1 MRNSIL
7 FTILYALVQCPCS
20 VLYAEGKDSSQGESR
35 TFRPLAL
42 EIVRR
47 IETPRLGKVLVKSV
61 EGLQMIKNFIERQN
75 EPAHQV
81 VMTRKDWVDLY
92 RYADSLMKRAED
104 CIKNWREGEGEEEV
118 AARKTLESEYYEF
131 FKNVGLPTIFEKID
145 PSPIA
150 PNNIWEFMGV
160 PKPVLGQLTSSFVRS
175 VTAGL
180 ILKALRDSPLTLA
193 ISGNEWNEQAADE
206 RLRLFERIAFGVPF
220 SLSEFRQLQRLII
233 ERTRAAEIDVPIR
246 DALLEYESQRVFS
259 GNDAEIFW
267 DPFGE
272 AQAIEVLARDREE
285 TILKALLLKPTTV
298 ASMIAFYSDHR
309 RVNRK
314 SLRPFFRAHMRAHLN
329 WFEIHASA
337 TEAGELYRIAQIF
350 DNDSTSGV
358 VRETFEGAPPA
369 KNECISRIRALV
381 GML

>member
-193 ISGNEWNEQAADE
+193 ISGNRWNDDVEE
-206 RLRLFERIAFGVPF
+206 RLKSLGRVTWGVPF
-220 SLSEFRQLQRLII
+220 NLSELRQLQRLII
-233 ERTRAAEIDVPIR
+233 ERTWAGEGDALIRAS
-246 DALLEYESQRVFS
+246 LLEYESQRVFE
-259 GNDAEIFW
+259 GNEKEIFLW
-267 DPFGE
+267 DFRDD
-272 AQAIEVLARDREE
+272 EVMKPYPRDLEE
-285 TILKALLLKPTTV
+285 TILSHLFFRPITV
-298 ASMIAFYSDHR
+298 DSLIAFYGDHR

-314 SLRPFFRAHMRAHLN
+314 GLRPFFRAHMRAHLN

-337 TEAGELYRIAQIF
+337 TEAGQLYRIAQIF
-350 DNDSTSGV
+350 DNDSTSDV
-358 VRETFEGAPPA
+358 ARETFEGAPPA

-381 GML
+381 GKP